1 MKRITILLVFIL
13 AGSLSLM
20 AQNDENKDKTSGK
33 PVIKFDKTTH
43 NYGEISYQ
51 ADGSCEFEF
60 KNEGK
65 EPLLLTRVRSSCGC
79 TTPKWPKEPIKPGDK
94 ETIKVKYNTR
104 IVGSFSKTIWVYSNS
119 DNSPVTLRIKG
130 KVVREQANKNND

>member
-20 AQNDENKDKTSGK
+20 AQNDENKDETSGK

-43 NYGEISYQ
+43 NYGEILYQ

-94 ETIKVKYNTR
+94 ETIMPQKEPTR
-104 IVGSFSKTIWVYSNS
+104 ESLKA
-119 DNSPVTLRIKG
+119 RIAQLEDEG
-130 KVVREQANKNND
+130 